1 MIMSTLVL
9 AVADDSER
17 LTPHAKLRLVSR
29 VASPLVASER
39 LPQHLF
45 ASQAMAAFSMNAAF
59 DTGAAGRKT

>member
-29 VASPLVASER
+29 VASRLVASER
-39 LPQHLF
+39 LPQHLL
-45 ASQAMAAFSMNAAF
+45 AFSGN
-59 DTGAAGRKT
+59 GGVQYERGH